1 MLNAQLLVSEKV
13 KFEFVLLLKYWANNL
28 SILSF
33 NFSIYKVKMIIKLKV
48 KVLVTQFCVTL
59 QTHVLQP
66 ARLLCPW
73 DSPGKS
79 TGVGYHFLLQGI
91 FPTQG
96 PNPGLPASQ
105 EDSLLSEPQGKPNNK
120 AILLLFTHPTP
131 ALSPGESHGWRSL
144 VGCSPWCH

>member
-13 KFEFVLLLKYWANNL
+13 KFEFVLLLKYCANNL

-33 NFSIYKVKMIIKLKV
+33 NFSIYKVKTIIKLNG
-48 KVLVTQFCVTL
+48 KVLVTQLCVTL
-59 QTHVLQP
+59 QTHGLQP

-73 DSPGKS
+73 DYLGKN

-96 PNPGLPASQ
+96 SNSGLPALQ
-105 EDSLLSEPQGKPNNK
+105 EDSLLSEVQGKPNNK

-131 ALSPGESHGWRSL
+131 LLLPGKSHGWRSL
-144 VGCSPWCH
+144 VGCSPWGR